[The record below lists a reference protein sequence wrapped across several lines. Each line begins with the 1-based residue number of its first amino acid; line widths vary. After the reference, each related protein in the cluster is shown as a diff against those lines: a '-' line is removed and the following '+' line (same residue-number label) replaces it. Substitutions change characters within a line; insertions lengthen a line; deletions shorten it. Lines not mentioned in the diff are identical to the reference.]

1 METAHSDA
9 VLILGEA
16 FRRDEPFDFGQQE
29 TTRRINELV
38 PDETY
43 SLHRKMSGAFLLCA
57 KLKAKINCKPLFD
70 EVWNNYKFA
79 EAELKT
85 PKSSA

>member
-38 PDETY
+38 PVMLQHRLTPPPDETY
-43 SLHRKMSGAFLLCA
+43 SLHR
-57 KLKAKINCKPLFD
+57 
-70 EVWNNYKFA
+70 
-79 EAELKT
+79 
-85 PKSSA
+85 